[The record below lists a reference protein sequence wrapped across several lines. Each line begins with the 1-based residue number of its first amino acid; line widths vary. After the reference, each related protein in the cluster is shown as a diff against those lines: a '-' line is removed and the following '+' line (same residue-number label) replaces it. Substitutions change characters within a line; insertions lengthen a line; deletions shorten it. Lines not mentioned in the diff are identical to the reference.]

1 MPATPA
7 QDAQPGPG
15 RGRQRPAVSGTAV
28 SGTAVSGTAVNGT
41 AVNGTAVRGRG
52 VRGPAIVLPAVL
64 LAGALALAAC
74 GSASARHGT
83 ASGSALT
90 STTGN
95 GHALPVPVSQPSSGS
110 LPVPPGAL
118 CADPA
123 APSEVVIARSP
134 TLERLQPQ
142 RVVLSAQTTV
152 TDAARVH
159 ALARALCALP
169 PMSTRVMCP
178 MLVEG
183 AYTLWFGGTGRPIPE
198 VRIQQSGCQVVTGL
212 GTNRTVA
219 TSPRFWQVLARTAA
233 AGVSISP
240 LPVYLPETRAGTGCE
255 PASRR
260 GTGTMRQCPGPA
272 QPGVSPGGPMHTP

>member
-7 QDAQPGPG
+7 RDTQPGPG
-15 RGRQRPAVSGTAV
+15 RQRPV
-28 SGTAVSGTAVNGT
+28 
-41 AVNGTAVRGRG
+41 VRGSV
-52 VRGPAIVLPAVL
+52 VRGAAVLGNAARCPAIALPAVL

-74 GSASARHGT
+74 GSVPAGHGT
-83 ASGSALT
+83 ATGSALT
-90 STTGN
+90 SNTGKAP
-95 GHALPVPVSQPSSGS
+95 GLPVPVSHPSSGRQ
-110 LPVPPGAL
+110 PVSPAAL

-123 APSEVVIARSP
+123 APGEVVIARSP
-134 TLERLQPQ
+134 TMERLQPQ
-142 RVVLSAQTTV
+142 HVVLGAHTTV
-152 TDAARVH
+152 TDAALVH

-183 AYTLWFGGTGRPIPE
+183 VYTLWFGGSGHPIPE
-198 VRIQQSGCQVVTGL
+198 VRIQESGCQVVTGL

-233 AGVSISP
+233 AGVTISP

-255 PASRR
+255 PVSRQN
-260 GTGTMRQCPGPA
+260 GGTMRQCPGPA
-272 QPGVSPGGPMHTP
+272 KPGVNPGGPMHTP